1 MESGKLSVW
10 EPIHDTDNQ
19 FCRFYNELHF
29 VEMHYQK
36 DFTLVFEDTNQT
48 KKYIFTYK
56 QSEFKPNAVI
66 TFRLFDETARPDIE
80 NLISKVGK
88 QREEDGL
95 GKLTYE
101 PTFYKVLNSSFLS
114 WYDNIFPA
122 RVQLQPMAEHHLYI
136 SSDYIIDVLSEHEP
150 IVKVE
155 VQS

>member
-1 MESGKLSVW
+1 MESEKLLVW
-10 EPIHDTDNQ
+10 EPIHEADNQ
-19 FCRFYNELHF
+19 FSRFNNELLF

-36 DFTLVFEDTNQT
+36 DFTLVFEDANHT

-56 QSEFKPNAVI
+56 QPESRPNAVI

-80 NLISKVGK
+80 NLISRVGK

-95 GKLTYE
+95 DKLTYE

-136 SSDYIIDVLSEHEP
+136 SSDYIIDVLSEHDP
-150 IVKVE
+150 FVKVD
-155 VQS
+155 VQT